1 MPGSIRTIDAT
12 SQRYDPIEDPPS
24 SPDQTF
30 AVDRKKKDLLS
41 QKFPPSPEDSDSGI
55 AMREAS
61 PEGSPDA
68 TAREERRITRNID
81 WGTPG
86 DHDISSESQ
95 TPQQRE
101 LARKKSQYYEKA
113 FATRERSGSA
123 RERVT
128 NESLVYADVRT
139 NVIVST
145 VHMPFHRMLAL
156 LIFFRLKTNTLLS
169 WISPTPSPHATND
182 QKPPLLSL
190 YHTRFACS
198 LEETSILHT
207 P

>member
-1 MPGSIRTIDAT
+1 
-12 SQRYDPIEDPPS
+12 
-24 SPDQTF
+24 
-30 AVDRKKKDLLS
+30 
-41 QKFPPSPEDSDSGI
+41 
-55 AMREAS
+55 MREAS
-61 PEGSPDA
+61 PEGSPSA
-68 TAREERRITRNID
+68 TTREESRITRNIE

-86 DHDISSESQ
+86 DHAISESQ

-101 LARKKSQYYEKA
+101 LARKKSQYYEEA
-113 FATRERSGSA
+113 FATREPSGSA

-128 NESLVYADVRT
+128 KESLIYADVRT

-145 VHMPFHRMLAL
+145 VHTPFHRMLTL
-156 LIFFRLKTNTLLS
+156 LIFFRLKTNTPLS

-198 LEETSILHT
+198 LEETLILHT